1 MLGQVFYGK
10 VKIGRMRGESRRAR
24 LIILWYE
31 YVVERTFFSMKG
43 EGELRLFGLENG
55 EEEMGKAGERKK
67 AHWVSFFFSCVSYVC
82 SKVTLKYSLTFFLAF
97 CIFSSQGLLI
107 C

>member
-67 AHWVSFFFSCVSYVC
+67 AHWVSFFSPVYFTYVR
-82 SKVTLKYSLTFFLAF
+82 K
-97 CIFSSQGLLI
+97 
-107 C
+107 